1 MASAPISRRLLAGVL
16 AWCALAL
23 VAMAV
28 GGTYRFVH
36 LRTEFDAEAGA
47 TYRVI
52 SQRVDQHDAHLT
64 SLAAIL
70 ASPERSIATLRAV
83 AEAVL
88 RFYPRIAAIDVVS
101 LDGAPNVTFTT
112 RELDSA
118 PRPVERIA
126 EIAGGL
132 QPGQAVIAA
141 EGSTGEYDLVKRLP
155 AGAIVM
161 TIDGRKLSEP
171 DSGAHSA
178 GQLVL
183 SGPSG
188 REIARSGALAEAGGL
203 LPSFIFVKDVQSRSQ
218 PLRLE
223 ISRHPALSEVLPTL
237 MVLLIA
243 LLGGLVTLLGM
254 LALRERRTAAE
265 ARQRA
270 TFHAHEARLAHAMR
284 VNTVG
289 EMASGIAHEL
299 TQPLTAIL
307 SQSQAGLRL
316 ARETAISL
324 DIVGVLEA
332 NARLAKRAGAILAR
346 LRAYISNKTPTPEP
360 TDLNALVTH
369 VVDLAGADLQ
379 KRDVNIALKLSD
391 TELKVLVDRVSIEQ
405 ALHNLLR
412 NAADAVEDLPVA
424 RRTLVVETSLDDGG
438 AIVAVRDHGP
448 GVAPENLLRLFE
460 PFFTTKADG
469 MGLGLPLCQRLVES
483 FGGRVSV
490 AEAPGGG
497 ALFTVRLPLLSRA
510 SPDSKSSESALA
522 PHAPTQ
528 DAAE

>member
-118 PRPVERIA
+118 PRPAERIA

-161 TIDGRKLSEP
+161 TIDGRK
-171 DSGAHSA
+171 
-178 GQLVL
+178 
-183 SGPSG
+183 
-188 REIARSGALAEAGGL
+188 
-203 LPSFIFVKDVQSRSQ
+203 
-218 PLRLE
+218 
-223 ISRHPALSEVLPTL
+223 
-237 MVLLIA
+237 
-243 LLGGLVTLLGM
+243 
-254 LALRERRTAAE
+254 
-265 ARQRA
+265 
-270 TFHAHEARLAHAMR
+270 
-284 VNTVG
+284 
-289 EMASGIAHEL
+289 
-299 TQPLTAIL
+299 
-307 SQSQAGLRL
+307 
-316 ARETAISL
+316 
-324 DIVGVLEA
+324 
-332 NARLAKRAGAILAR
+332 
-346 LRAYISNKTPTPEP
+346 
-360 TDLNALVTH
+360 
-369 VVDLAGADLQ
+369 
-379 KRDVNIALKLSD
+379 
-391 TELKVLVDRVSIEQ
+391 
-405 ALHNLLR
+405 
-412 NAADAVEDLPVA
+412 
-424 RRTLVVETSLDDGG
+424 
-438 AIVAVRDHGP
+438 
-448 GVAPENLLRLFE
+448 
-460 PFFTTKADG
+460 
-469 MGLGLPLCQRLVES
+469 
-483 FGGRVSV
+483 
-490 AEAPGGG
+490 
-497 ALFTVRLPLLSRA
+497 
-510 SPDSKSSESALA
+510 
-522 PHAPTQ
+522 
-528 DAAE
+528 